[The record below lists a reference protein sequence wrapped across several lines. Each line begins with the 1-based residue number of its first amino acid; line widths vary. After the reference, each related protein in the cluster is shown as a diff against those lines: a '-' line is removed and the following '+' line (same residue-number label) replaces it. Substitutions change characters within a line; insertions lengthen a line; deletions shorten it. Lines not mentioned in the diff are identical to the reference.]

1 MFPAHIH
8 IAQNRFEQCFIQPI
22 SLDKIPHAAAQSL
35 RLLRHIGH
43 DQPGRKAHLAFQR
56 PARADQHRAD
66 GLAQELRPTADVAVQ
81 AADALQQQV
90 HRAKLRHKEVK
101 VDVQRLLQH
110 LRAHHD
116 AAVALRRRGLPAK
129 NPPQPLLLLTG
140 DKQLGMFYIDRL
152 QPDLVIVDMH
162 MKKGA
167 AIELL
172 RYAKAL
178 HNPARVIMMTDRDD
192 SEELMA
198 TVQLQAEGYLSK
210 LIEVQEL
217 LSQIKRVCNGKVVVS
232 NRLMA
237 ALTRAFRDDTGE
249 VDRDLNCLTSREKDV
264 LKCLSIGMSN
274 QQTGEYLSIQ
284 LGTVKVHVK
293 HILKKMG
300 FASRTQAALWARDRG
315 VTI

>member
-1 MFPAHIH
+1 MH
-8 IAQNRFEQCFIQPI
+8 
-22 SLDKIPHAAAQSL
+22 QSEENKKNYCVVIVDGSPL
-35 RLLRHIGH
+35 FREALARLLHENEEFGN
-43 DQPGRKAHLAFQR
+43 
-56 PARADQHRAD
+56 
-66 GLAQELRPTADVAVQ
+66 VA
-81 AADALQQQV
+81 
-90 HRAKLRHKEVK
+90 E
-101 VDVQRLLQH
+101 
-110 LRAHHD
+110 
-116 AAVALRRRGLPAK
+116 
-129 NPPQPLLLLTG
+129 TG

-152 QPDLVIVDMH
+152 QPDLIIVDMH

-167 AIELL
+167 AVELL
-172 RYAKAL
+172 RYAKNL
-178 HNPARVIMMTDRDD
+178 QRPARVIMMTDRDD

-210 LIEVQEL
+210 LIEVPEL
-217 LSQIKRVCNGKVVVS
+217 LSQIKRVCSGKVVVS

-237 ALTRAFRDDTGE
+237 ALTRAFREDTGE

-274 QQTGEYLSIQ
+274 QQTGEYLSIEM
-284 LGTVKVHVK
+284 GTVKVHVK

>member
-1 MFPAHIH
+1 M
-8 IAQNRFEQCFIQPI
+8 Q
-22 SLDKIPHAAAQSL
+22 QSEENKKNYCVVIVDGSPL
-35 RLLRHIGH
+35 FREALARLLHENEEFGN
-43 DQPGRKAHLAFQR
+43 
-56 PARADQHRAD
+56 
-66 GLAQELRPTADVAVQ
+66 VA
-81 AADALQQQV
+81 
-90 HRAKLRHKEVK
+90 E
-101 VDVQRLLQH
+101 
-110 LRAHHD
+110 
-116 AAVALRRRGLPAK
+116 
-129 NPPQPLLLLTG
+129 TG

-152 QPDLVIVDMH
+152 QPDLIIVDMH

-167 AIELL
+167 AVELL
-172 RYAKAL
+172 RYAKNL
-178 HNPARVIMMTDRDD
+178 QRPARVIMMTDRDD

-210 LIEVQEL
+210 LIEVSEL
-217 LSQIKRVCNGKVVVS
+217 LSQIKRVCSGKVVVS

-237 ALTRAFRDDTGE
+237 ALTRAFREDTGE

-274 QQTGEYLSIQ
+274 QQTGEYLSIEM
-284 LGTVKVHVK
+284 GTVKVHVK

>member
-1 MFPAHIH
+1 MNEAEDVKKKSGVVIVDGSPLFREAL
-8 IAQNRFEQCFIQPI
+8 AG
-22 SLDKIPHAAAQSL
+22 LLHADSDF
-35 RLLRHIGH
+35 GN
-43 DQPGRKAHLAFQR
+43 
-56 PARADQHRAD
+56 
-66 GLAQELRPTADVAVQ
+66 VA
-81 AADALQQQV
+81 
-90 HRAKLRHKEVK
+90 E
-101 VDVQRLLQH
+101 
-110 LRAHHD
+110 
-116 AAVALRRRGLPAK
+116 
-129 NPPQPLLLLTG
+129 TG
-140 DKQLGMFYIDRL
+140 DKQLGMFYMDRL

-172 RYAKAL
+172 RYAKNL
-178 HNPARVIMMTDRDD
+178 PKSARVIMMTDRDD

-210 LIEVQEL
+210 LIEVPEL
-217 LSQIKRVCNGKVVVS
+217 LSQIKRVVGGKVVVS

-237 ALTRAFRDDTGE
+237 ALTRAFREDTGE

-264 LKCLSIGMSN
+264 LKC
-274 QQTGEYLSIQ
+274 

>member
-1 MFPAHIH
+1 MTQADENSKKFCVVIVDGSPLFREAL
-8 IAQNRFEQCFIQPI
+8 A
-22 SLDKIPHAAAQSL
+22 
-35 RLLRHIGH
+35 RLLHEDIEFGN
-43 DQPGRKAHLAFQR
+43 
-56 PARADQHRAD
+56 
-66 GLAQELRPTADVAVQ
+66 VA
-81 AADALQQQV
+81 
-90 HRAKLRHKEVK
+90 E
-101 VDVQRLLQH
+101 
-110 LRAHHD
+110 
-116 AAVALRRRGLPAK
+116 
-129 NPPQPLLLLTG
+129 TG

-152 QPDLVIVDMH
+152 QPDVVMVDMH

-167 AIELL
+167 AIDVL
-172 RYAKAL
+172 RYAKNI
-178 HNPARVIMMTDRDD
+178 HRPAKVVMMTDRDD

-210 LIEVQEL
+210 LIEVPEL
-217 LSQIKRVCNGKVVVS
+217 LSQIKRVCHGKVVVS
-232 NRLMA
+232 NRLMG
-237 ALTRAFRDDTGE
+237 ALTRAFREDTGE

>member
-1 MFPAHIH
+1 MRVRYGA
-8 IAQNRFEQCFIQPI
+8 
-22 SLDKIPHAAAQSL
+22 
-35 RLLRHIGH
+35 
-43 DQPGRKAHLAFQR
+43 
-56 PARADQHRAD
+56 HRA
-66 GLAQELRPTADVAVQ
+66 
-81 AADALQQQV
+81 
-90 HRAKLRHKEVK
+90 
-101 VDVQRLLQH
+101 
-110 LRAHHD
+110 
-116 AAVALRRRGLPAK
+116 LPAMNEAEDVK
-129 NPPQPLLLLTG
+129 KKSGVVIVDGSPLFREALAGLLHADSDFGNVAETG
-140 DKQLGMFYIDRL
+140 DKQLGMFYMDRL

-172 RYAKAL
+172 RYAKNL
-178 HNPARVIMMTDRDD
+178 PKSVRVIMMTDRDD

-210 LIEVQEL
+210 LIEVPEL
-217 LSQIKRVCNGKVVVS
+217 LSQIKRVVGGKVVVS

-237 ALTRAFRDDTGE
+237 ALTRAFREDTGE

>member
-1 MFPAHIH
+1 M
-8 IAQNRFEQCFIQPI
+8 
-22 SLDKIPHAAAQSL
+22 
-35 RLLRHIGH
+35 
-43 DQPGRKAHLAFQR
+43 GRTEGAPFFKMLMTQ
-56 PARADQHRAD
+56 ADENSKKFCVVIVD
-66 GLAQELRPTADVAVQ
+66 GSPLFREALAQLLHEDV
-81 AADALQQQV
+81 
-90 HRAKLRHKEVK
+90 EFGN
-101 VDVQRLLQH
+101 
-110 LRAHHD
+110 
-116 AAVALRRRGLPAK
+116 VAE
-129 NPPQPLLLLTG
+129 TG

-152 QPDLVIVDMH
+152 QPVLDVVGVH
-162 MKKGA
+162 MKEGV
-167 AIELL
+167 AIDVL
-172 RYAKAL
+172 RYAKNL
-178 HNPARVIMMTDRDD
+178 HRPAKVVMMTDRDD

-210 LIEVQEL
+210 LIEVPEL
-217 LSQIKRVCNGKVVVS
+217 LSQIKRVCHGKVVVS
-232 NRLMA
+232 NRLMG
-237 ALTRAFRDDTGE
+237 ALTRAFREDTGE

>member
-1 MFPAHIH
+1 M
-8 IAQNRFEQCFIQPI
+8 Q
-22 SLDKIPHAAAQSL
+22 QSEENKKNYCVVIVDGSPL
-35 RLLRHIGH
+35 FREALARLLHENEEFGN
-43 DQPGRKAHLAFQR
+43 
-56 PARADQHRAD
+56 
-66 GLAQELRPTADVAVQ
+66 VA
-81 AADALQQQV
+81 
-90 HRAKLRHKEVK
+90 E
-101 VDVQRLLQH
+101 
-110 LRAHHD
+110 
-116 AAVALRRRGLPAK
+116 
-129 NPPQPLLLLTG
+129 TG

-152 QPDLVIVDMH
+152 QPDLIIVDMH

-167 AIELL
+167 AVELL
-172 RYAKAL
+172 RYAKNL
-178 HNPARVIMMTDRDD
+178 QRPARVIMMTDRDD

-210 LIEVQEL
+210 LIEVPEL
-217 LSQIKRVCNGKVVVS
+217 LSQIKRVWSGKVVVS

-237 ALTRAFRDDTGE
+237 ALTRAFREDTGE

-274 QQTGEYLSIQ
+274 QQTGEYLSIEM
-284 LGTVKVHVK
+284 GTVKVHVK

>member
-1 MFPAHIH
+1 METARR
-8 IAQNRFEQCFIQPI
+8 NVMIQTEESNKKNSVVI
-22 SLDKIPHAAAQSL
+22 
-35 RLLRHIGH
+35 
-43 DQPGRKAHLAFQR
+43 
-56 PARADQHRAD
+56 
-66 GLAQELRPTADVAVQ
+66 V
-81 AADALQQQV
+81 DASPLF
-90 HRAKLRHKEVK
+90 REALAKL
-101 VDVQRLLQH
+101 L
-110 LRAHHD
+110 HD
-116 AAVALRRRGLPAK
+116 DSDFGNVAE
-129 NPPQPLLLLTG
+129 TG

-172 RYAKAL
+172 RYA
-178 HNPARVIMMTDRDD
+178 
-192 SEELMA
+192 
-198 TVQLQAEGYLSK
+198 
-210 LIEVQEL
+210 
-217 LSQIKRVCNGKVVVS
+217 
-232 NRLMA
+232 
-237 ALTRAFRDDTGE
+237 GE